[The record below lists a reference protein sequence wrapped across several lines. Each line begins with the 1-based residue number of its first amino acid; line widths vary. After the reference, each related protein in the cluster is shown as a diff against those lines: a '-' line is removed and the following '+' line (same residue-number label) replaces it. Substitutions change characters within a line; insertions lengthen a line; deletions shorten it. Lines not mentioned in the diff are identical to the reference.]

1 MIKCCIFDLDGTIL
15 DTIVSITYFVNKTLN
30 EYGIESVSVDE
41 CKYFAGN
48 GARNLIKRALTS
60 KGVTDEALTE
70 KILTD
75 YVEAYD
81 NDPLYLT
88 TVFEGIDGLLSELR
102 LRGVKLAVLSNK
114 PDSTVKSIVKD
125 FFGDAFDVALGGRE
139 GVPLKPDPTAALDIL
154 NMLGFTPEET
164 AWVGDTSTDIE
175 TAKNLKAALSV
186 GVLWGFR
193 KRDELEGAGADII
206 ASSADEV
213 LRGIMSLD

>member
-60 KGVTDEALTE
+60 KGVMDEALTE

>member
-15 DTIVSITYFVNKTLN
+15 DTIGSITHFVNKTFG
-30 EYGIESVSVDE
+30 EYGIDSVSVEE

-48 GARNLIKRALTS
+48 GARTLIKRALAS

-70 KILTD
+70 KILAD
-75 YVEAYD
+75 YVLAYD
-81 NDPLYLT
+81 KDPLYLT
-88 TVFEGIDGLLSELR
+88 TVFEGIGELLSSLKA
-102 LRGVKLAVLSNK
+102 RGVKLAVLSNK

-125 FFGDAFDVALGGRE
+125 FFGDVFDVVLGGRE
-139 GVPLKPDPTAALDIL
+139 GVPLKPNPVAAIDML

-186 GVLWGFR
+186 GVTWGFR
-193 KRDELEGAGADII
+193 KRDELEAAGADII
-206 ASSADEV
+206 ASSADEI
-213 LRGIMSLD
+213 LRGIVSVD

>member
-15 DTIVSITYFVNKTLN
+15 DTIGSITYFVNKTLN
-30 EYGIESVSVDE
+30 EYGIESVNVDE

-48 GARNLIKRALTS
+48 GVRALIKRALTS

-70 KILTD
+70 KILAD

-81 NDPLYLT
+81 KDPLYLT

-102 LRGVKLAVLSNK
+102 ARGVKLAVLSNK

-125 FFGDAFDVALGGRE
+125 FFGDAFDVALGGRD

-213 LRGIMSLD
+213 LKGIVSFD

>member
-15 DTIVSITYFVNKTLN
+15 DTIVSITHFVNKTLN
-30 EYGIESVSVDE
+30 KYGIESVTVEE

-70 KILTD
+70 KILAD

-88 TVFEGIDGLLSELR
+88 TVFDGIDGLLSELR
-102 LRGVKLAVLSNK
+102 ARGVKLAVLSNK

-154 NMLGFTPEET
+154 SMLGFTPEET

-193 KRDELEGAGADII
+193 KRDELEGAG
-206 ASSADEV
+206 
-213 LRGIMSLD
+213 

>member
-15 DTIVSITYFVNKTLN
+15 DTIGSITYFVNKTLS
-30 EYGIESVSVDE
+30 EYGIESVTVDE

-70 KILTD
+70 KILAD
-75 YVEAYD
+75 YVLAYD
-81 NDPLYLT
+81 KDPLYLT
-88 TVFEGIDGLLSELR
+88 TVFDGIDRLLSELR
-102 LRGVKLAVLSNK
+102 ARGVKLAVLSNK
-114 PDSTVKSIVKD
+114 PDSTVKSIVKE
-125 FFGDAFDVALGGRE
+125 FFGDSFDVALGGRD

-175 TAKNLKAALSV
+175 TAKNLKAALSF

-193 KRDELEGAGADII
+193 KRDELEAAGADVIV
-206 ASSADEV
+206 SLADEI
-213 LRGIMSLD
+213 LRGIAEFG

>member
-15 DTIVSITYFVNKTLN
+15 DTIGSITYFVNKTLN

-70 KILTD
+70 KILAD
-75 YVEAYD
+75 YVVAYD
-81 NDPLYLT
+81 KDPLYLT

-102 LRGVKLAVLSNK
+102 ARGVKLAVLSNK

-125 FFGDAFDVALGGRE
+125 FFGDAFDVALGGRD
-139 GVPLKPDPTAALDIL
+139 GVPLKPDPTAAQDIL
-154 NMLGFTPEET
+154 NMLGFTPEQT

-213 LRGIMSLD
+213 LKGILSFD

>member
-1 MIKCCIFDLDGTIL
+1 MIRCCIFDLDGTIL
-15 DTIVSITYFVNKTLN
+15 DTIGSITYFVNKTLN
-30 EYGIESVSVDE
+30 EYGIESVTVEE

-60 KGVTDEALTE
+60 KGVMDEALTE
-70 KILTD
+70 KILAD

-81 NDPLYLT
+81 KDPLYLT

-125 FFGDAFDVALGGRE
+125 FFGDAFDVALGGRD

-213 LRGIMSLD
+213 LKGIASFD

>member
-15 DTIVSITYFVNKTLN
+15 DTIGSITYFVNKTLN
-30 EYGIESVSVDE
+30 EYGIESVTVEE

-70 KILTD
+70 KILAD

-81 NDPLYLT
+81 KDPLYLT

-125 FFGDAFDVALGGRE
+125 FFGDAFDVALGGRD

-213 LRGIMSLD
+213 LKGIVSFD

>member
-15 DTIVSITYFVNKTLN
+15 DTIGSITYFVNKTLN
-30 EYGIESVSVDE
+30 EYGIESVSVEE

-60 KGVTDEALTE
+60 KGVTDEALAE
-70 KILTD
+70 KIFAD
-75 YVEAYD
+75 YVKAYD
-81 NDPLYLT
+81 KDPLYLT
-88 TVFEGIDGLLSELR
+88 NVFEGIDGLLSELR
-102 LRGVKLAVLSNK
+102 SRGVKLAVLSNK

-125 FFGDAFDVALGGRE
+125 FFGDAFDVAIGGRD
-139 GVPLKPDPTAALDIL
+139 GVPLKPDPTSALDIL

-175 TAKNLKAALSV
+175 TAKNLKVALSV

-193 KRDELEGAGADII
+193 KIDELEGAGADII

-213 LRGIMSLD
+213 LKGIVSFG